1 MGRIKTGLATALLSV
16 AAMAACAAP
25 KSFSTAAAE
34 AATPAPGVWS
44 FSVAAPE
51 SGNYR
56 MVVYAAAEKPL
67 AKGAEVTV
75 VQEDGIR
82 KVRRVI
88 APGAKAGR
96 VDAVRVVFPENGE
109 RKAIRVESPDAAVT
123 RLDFVPLPSA
133 PVPLEAFDYRP
144 PVVPPAEHPRVLVNS
159 AMLPELRKNVR
170 TGENLPVWKKVLK
183 TAKTP
188 YAFDPAPEHEV
199 CYDANLLDAVRS
211 KAFVY
216 LIDGDKKLGLEAI
229 SLVRRYLER
238 VDYGLA
244 QDISREIGEGLFTAS
259 MVYDWCYRLLTP
271 EDKASILK
279 SFYYFA
285 YEMEIG
291 WPPFKEPALYGHANE
306 SQISRDLLAA
316 AIAVYDE
323 DPLPYRYVSYCLLEV
338 SAPAK
343 DFLYRSGRHDQ
354 GTSYGNYRFSWDLH
368 GELLFR
374 RMANYNLFSSDM
386 AKVPY
391 RWIYLR
397 TPDGKLFKEGDD
409 FFTVGDYTGNWLMN
423 LVAAGLFHDGM
434 MKSEFERITGHE
446 AADPVF
452 FLLVNDPALK
462 AVDRRAE
469 LPLSSYYP
477 APLGAMVARTGW
489 NFGLNADDVIVSMLG
504 AGYQYRN
511 HQHLDAGSFQ
521 IYYRGPLLSDLGL
534 YRGYGNPYDWNFHKS
549 TVSHTAM
556 LIRDPEQ
563 KGYPMGPRFSA
574 NSGTQETTDFF
585 PAASLSSQLNGDF
598 YRSGDVTA
606 HGFGPDAM
614 RPEYTFLKVD
624 LAPSYRSRTDRY
636 SRTMIFLNLGRK
648 EAPAAMIVSDSMAL
662 KAERIEPIFQLTGP
676 ARPVVDGSRMRFTNA
691 PYGRPGSLAVE
702 MLLPKKVD
710 VSLLSGRDVFT
721 IDGKPYVP
729 GAFYDFDHAGTRAM
743 VTAAAGTDKNEF
755 LSVMQVLPGDAAA
768 LPVAW
773 EEKDG
778 RYEVRLADRTV
789 NFETNGSD
797 RAAKLAFRVLP
808 GFERV
813 LLLDLKP
820 GEWTLAGPAGTIPV
834 TVDGEAK
841 SFFDVLKPGDYTLT
855 PGVAAWGKAAETP
868 APAKNS
874 LELDGRE
881 IAGPM
886 AKEGNELLL
895 PMTALLKAKGVK
907 YSEADGVLSFPCGE
921 ETVTL
926 KPGEAAA
933 KIGEFSWPLPAK
945 IARNASGEWMVP
957 ADTAAALI
965 DAVAFPDSYTG
976 SLLLKSEPAGRFLSL
991 TCPAGDAEA
1000 WRQLWD
1006 TTRGKWV
1013 ADGRGLVCELVLRKP
1028 EQLAGVE
1035 LMRNDSTLH
1044 RSQYRVEISENG
1056 TSWDKVYDGDT
1067 QVDQIVY
1074 ERVSFPARPVRII
1087 RITFNGNTENSLNG
1101 VLGAR
1106 LVPALDRK

>member
-1 MGRIKTGLATALLSV
+1 MMGRCKTWLATALLAV
-16 AAMAACAAP
+16 ATSAAWAAP
-25 KSFSTAAAE
+25 KPFSAAAAE
-34 AATPAPGVWS
+34 AAAPAPGVWS
-44 FSVAAPE
+44 FPVAAPE
-51 SGNYR
+51 PGNYR
-56 MVVYAAAEKPL
+56 MVVYAAAEQPL

-75 VQEDGIR
+75 VREDGVR

-123 RLDFVPLPSA
+123 RLDFVPISTA
-133 PVPLEAFDYRP
+133 EVPIEALAYQPR
-144 PVVPPAEHPRVLVNS
+144 VVPPAEHPRVLVNP
-159 AMLPELRKNVR
+159 AMLPELRKHVK
-170 TGENLPVWKKVLK
+170 TGENLPVWEKVLK
-183 TAKTP
+183 TANTP
-188 YAFDPAPEHEV
+188 YPFNPAPEQEV
-199 CYDANLLDAVRS
+199 RYDANLLTAARS
-211 KAFVY
+211 KAFVC
-216 LIDGDKKLGLEAI
+216 LIDGDEECGLEAI

-244 QDISREIGEGLFTAS
+244 QDISREIGEGLFTAA
-259 MVYDWCYRLLTP
+259 MVYDWCYKLLTP
-271 EDKASILK
+271 EDKASFLK

-343 DFLYRSGRHDQ
+343 NFLYRSGRHDQ
-354 GTSYGNYRFSWDLH
+354 GTSYGNYRFAWDLH
-368 GELLFR
+368 AALLFR
-374 RMANYNLFSSDM
+374 RMAHYELFSAD
-386 AKVPY
+386 AARVPY

-409 FFTVGDYTGNWLMN
+409 FFTVGEYPGNRPMN
-423 LVAAGLFHDGM
+423 LVAAALYGDPM
-434 MKSEFERITGHE
+434 MKSEFRRITSAE
-446 AADPVF
+446 VIDPVF

-462 AVDRRAE
+462 AEDRRAE
-469 LPLSSYYP
+469 LPLSCYYP
-477 APLGAMVARTGW
+477 SPLGAMVARTGW

-521 IYYRGPLLSDLGL
+521 IYYRGPLLADLGL
-534 YRGYGNPYDWNFHKS
+534 YRGYGSSYDWNFHKS

-598 YRSGDVTA
+598 YRSGEVTA
-606 HGFGPDAM
+606 RGFGPDAM
-614 RPEYTFLKVD
+614 RPEYTFLKAD
-624 LAPSYRSRTDRY
+624 LAPSYRSRVDRY

-648 EAPAAMIVSDSMAL
+648 EAPAALIVSDSLAL

-676 ARPVVDGSRMRFTNA
+676 ARPAVDGSRMRFVNA

-702 MLLPKKVD
+702 LLLPKKVD

-729 GAFYDFDHAGTRAM
+729 GAFYDFDNAGTRTM
-743 VTAAAGTDKNEF
+743 VTAAAGADKSEF
-755 LSVMQVLPGDAAA
+755 LSVMQLLPGDAAA

-778 RYEVRLADRTV
+778 RLEVRLADRTV
-789 NFETNGSD
+789 NFEKNGSD
-797 RAAKLAFRVLP
+797 RAAQIAFRVLP
-808 GFERV
+808 GFGRV

-820 GEWTLAGPAGTIPV
+820 GLWTLAGPVGTTPV

-841 SFFDVLKPGDYTLT
+841 SFFSLLEPGDYTLT
-855 PGVAAWGKAAETP
+855 PGVAAWGKATATP
-868 APAKNS
+868 PPAKNA
-874 LELDGRE
+874 LEFDGKA
-881 IAGPM
+881 IAAP
-886 AKEGNELLL
+886 AGNRLL
-895 PMTALLKAKGVK
+895 PMTALLKAKGIQ
-907 YSEADGVLSFPCGE
+907 YAETDNTLSFPCGG

-926 KPGEAAA
+926 KSDEAVA
-933 KIGEFSWPLPAK
+933 KIGDFTWPLPEK
-945 IARNASGEWMVP
+945 IVRNSSGEWLVP
-957 ADTAAALI
+957 ADAAAALSG
-965 DAVAFPDSYTG
+965 AVAYPDAHTG
-976 SLLLKSEPAGRFLSL
+976 SLLLKSEPEGRFLSL

-1000 WRQLWD
+1000 WRRLWN

-1013 ADGRGLVCELVLRKP
+1013 ADGRGIACELVLRQP
-1028 EQLAGVE
+1028 EQLAGIE
-1035 LMRNDSTLH
+1035 LMRNDSDLH
-1044 RSQYRVEISENG
+1044 RSHYRVDVSENG

-1074 ERVSFPARPVRII
+1074 ERVSFPARPVRMI

-1106 LVPALDRK
+1106 LVPARDRK